1 MVPIT
6 EAEIKSVIQ
15 SKTKKK
21 LPGFDEITSRILKTL
36 ASFSHPLSYFY
47 NQLLYTCIF
56 PAHLKFAVIKA
67 LCKKGDTSMT
77 NW

>member
-6 EAEIKSVIQ
+6 EAVIKSAIQ

-36 ASFSHPLSYFY
+36 AVTH
-47 NQLLYTCIF
+47 
-56 PAHLKFAVIKA
+56 
-67 LCKKGDTSMT
+67 
-77 NW
+77 